1 MEMGS
6 KASINQ
12 GLLIDYLTKIKTKG
26 LTIKVFFAHKL
37 ISTGLKYIPNECG
50 RHFTISFGK
59 K

>member
-1 MEMGS
+1 MGS

-26 LTIKVFFAHKL
+26 LTIKGFFFAHKL

-50 RHFTISFGK
+50 RHFTVSFEK